1 LAKKYSFST
10 SRLEKKKLISYF
22 MKK

>member
-1 LAKKYSFST
+1 LAKKYSFLT